1 LIFLF
6 QPLADDDSYLASS
19 QARRSRLKAPP
30 QPLLHPP
37 RGGGSVLELPPL
49 IPLEALQLLPHL
61 ALLPLLVT
69 SRLLLLL
76 LLLLRLSSLPSPKSR
91 NWSGNQWHQKSR
103 PCSLLRNLDSILRM
117 RFRAWRLCL
126 PLRFLTIASSREPTT
141 VGPVIC

>member
-1 LIFLF
+1 MIFLF

-76 LLLLRLSSLPSPKSR
+76 LLRLSPPPSPKSR
-91 NWSGNQWHQKSR
+91 N
-103 PCSLLRNLDSILRM
+103 
-117 RFRAWRLCL
+117 
-126 PLRFLTIASSREPTT
+126 
-141 VGPVIC
+141 